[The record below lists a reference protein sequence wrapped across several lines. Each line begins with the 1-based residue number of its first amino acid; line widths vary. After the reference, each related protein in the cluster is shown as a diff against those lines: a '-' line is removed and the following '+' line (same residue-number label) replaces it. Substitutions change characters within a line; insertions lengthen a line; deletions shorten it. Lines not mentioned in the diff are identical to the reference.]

1 MSLLQSASHSSI
13 ECDVRTIEFPWLNF
27 FVKASQRHRRAT
39 GSTPVVGSSRN
50 ETEGSPNNA
59 FNKNKIF
66 FKFVEKFKDNEFNT
80 HNGWTQLSFSAS
92 AIVFN
97 QLIDMHFEIQ

>member
-13 ECDVRTIEFPWLNF
+13 ECDVRTIELPSLNF
-27 FVKASQRHRRAT
+27 FVNASLRHLRAT

-66 FKFVEKFKDNEFNT
+66 IENIF
-80 HNGWTQLSFSAS
+80 
-92 AIVFN
+92 
-97 QLIDMHFEIQ
+97 